1 MTVRTLARTTEKP
14 KTAEKRKQL
23 QAVTRHLVCAGA
35 ADAIEFYTKAFG
47 AVETMRLPGKDGRL
61 MHAAGPASANAELA
75 ATKRTV
81 HRVRHQISWPP
92 RPSARAVERNY
103 PARKLVG
110 DVSR

>member
-1 MTVRTLARTTEKP
+1 MTPR
-14 KTAEKRKQL
+14 
-23 QAVTRHLVCAGA
+23 LVCAGA